1 MKNNIIISTIIGL
14 IVSILMMDVAWKHNS
29 QGEIYSEG
37 VINFSYW
44 ILIGIAWF
52 AITFMVVFIF
62 TTIVKKIINLTR

>member
-37 VINFSYW
+37 VINFSSW
-44 ILIGIAWF
+44 ILIGITWF
-52 AITFMVVFIF
+52 IITFIVIFIF
-62 TTIVKKIINLTR
+62 ITIVKKIINLR